1 MMTNVVRSEQAAVYL
16 RLITRWWWIPVL
28 FGLFSTGLT
37 YAASRALTKPL
48 YTSSTT
54 LEVSSPYAGSSYSSG
69 ANDANSDAVLM
80 TTGPVF
86 DQALKHLD
94 AAARRDPSALGSI
107 RCTADTNNVFITC
120 SAASRDP
127 AAAAGAL
134 NTLTRTF
141 IEVNQA
147 QQNAQYRPSLTGLQT
162 QEKQVRAEIAGLRQ
176 RLTTALSVANPST
189 VQQYRVTALQSQ
201 ISQDQGSLSQL
212 TVQES
217 SIRQQILSAG
227 TSIRIVNPAAPS
239 SVAINLHPAR
249 NAFLGLIIG
258 LGIAA
263 ALIVLLEYLDD
274 TFRSSE
280 DVTAILGTNVVGAVR
295 RFENELEGGPIVA
308 AKSPRSAIAEAYR
321 VSRTN
326 IDFASLE
333 HPLHILLITSSRDG
347 EGKTTTSS
355 NLAATYAL
363 SGKRVLLVD
372 VDLRRAGLTRRFGL
386 KAQSG
391 LSTDL
396 MESPTGISAHD
407 TEIPKLKIVPSG
419 PFPPNPAELLGS
431 PQMKEW
437 LDHAQSEYD
446 LVILDAPPILS
457 LSDTRM
463 LGPMADAVLLIVDP
477 SLSTRRLVRQAR
489 LALDAVGA
497 RVLGVIVNK
506 GTFHSDQ
513 HYYYNYYT
521 YYDTYSRLEQNGRV
535 SDMLDQESG
544 ASGDK
549 VGSLKSKAR

>member
-86 DQALKHLD
+86 QEAVKHLD

-107 RCTADTNNVFITC
+107 RCSADANNVFITC
-120 SAASRDP
+120 SASSHDP

-141 IEVNQA
+141 IAVNQA

-176 RLTTALSVANPST
+176 RLTTALSVPNPST

-295 RFENELEGGPIVA
+295 RFENELEGSPIVA
-308 AKSPRSAIAEAYR
+308 AKAPRSAIAEAYR

-333 HPLHILLITSSRDG
+333 HPLHLLLITSSRDG

-396 MESPTGISAHD
+396 MESPMGISAHD
-407 TEIPKLKIVPSG
+407 TEIPNLKIVPSG

-437 LDHAQSEYD
+437 LDRAQSEYD
-446 LVILDAPPILS
+446 LIVLDAPPILS

-521 YYDTYSRLEQNGRV
+521 YYDTYSRLEQNGR
-535 SDMLDQESG
+535 G
-544 ASGDK
+544 GDAPDGEPGTSPEK
-549 VGSLKSKAR
+549 SRTFKSKAR